1 MATVD
6 QLPEEKRSAR
16 GPRRQALADGT
27 ELRSIVERMADGVII
42 VGLDGI
48 IRFANPAAEQ
58 LFGRTAADLKGR
70 DLGFPVV
77 VGERAEVEV
86 VRPQGRTVTAELR
99 VVDIDWDGEG
109 ARLVSVRDVTDRK
122 RAEERSAQLERER
135 IARAE
140 AEAASQAKSE
150 FLAVMSHELRTP
162 LNAVIGY
169 AELLDLGIAGS
180 LMPEQRQHVS
190 RIRASGR
197 HLLGLVNEVLDLAK
211 VEAGRLSLQHGVA
224 STAHTIDGA
233 MSLIQPMGEARGI
246 AVQAKSS
253 VGNDVLYEGDEDRVR
268 QILVN
273 LLTNALKFT
282 AAGGRVSAV
291 WGVTADPDR
300 DARLSGA
307 GPWVVVRVEDTGIG
321 IPSDQIACI
330 FDPFTQV
337 EGGHTRSSDGS
348 GLGLTIS
355 RRLARLMKGDLTVR
369 SELGKGSVFTLW
381 LPEASATAKDD
392 ARWRSESP
400 DAAARLQGLS
410 DVGEVLL
417 RELNPLVD
425 SFVARLR
432 SESIIPNADSI
443 RSSQLADHLAAFMA
457 DVAGMLM
464 AIEEGRGQPSSL
476 VADAG
481 EIQRVVAERHGA
493 QRARLGWTPNALH
506 REWAILREEIT
517 RVIRRRARSISER
530 AVAESQIVI
539 ERFLE
544 QSEEVSQ
551 RALSRATEEA
561 ASDTLVR
568 RQPPESQSDGAEAR
582 L

>member
-6 QLPEEKRSAR
+6 QLPEETQSAR
-16 GPRRQALADGT
+16 GPGRRENAEGT
-27 ELRSIVERMADGVII
+27 DLRAIVERMADGVII
-42 VGLDGI
+42 VGLDGV
-48 IRFANPAAEQ
+48 IRFANPAAEE
-58 LFGRTAADLKGR
+58 LFGRSAEDLKGR

-99 VVDIDWDGEG
+99 VVDIEWDGDG
-109 ARLVSVRDVTDRK
+109 GRLVSVRDVTDRK
-122 RAEERSAQLERER
+122 RAEERSAQLDRER
-135 IARAE
+135 LARAE

-180 LMPEQRQHVS
+180 LTPEQRQHVS

-224 STAHTIDGA
+224 SAAHTIDA
-233 MSLIQPMGEARGI
+233 ALALIEPMGEARGI
-246 AVQAKSS
+246 TVQAKPFVDS
-253 VGNDVLYEGDEDRVR
+253 DALYEGDEDRVR
-268 QILVN
+268 QVLVN

-291 WGVTADPDR
+291 WGVTTEPDR

-321 IPSDQIACI
+321 IPSDQIAAI

-355 RRLARLMKGDLTVR
+355 RRLARLMRGDLTAR

-381 LPEASATAKDD
+381 LPEASAAAKDD
-392 ARWRSESP
+392 ARWRAESP

-417 RELNPLVD
+417 RDLDPMVD
-425 SFVARLR
+425 AFVARLR

-443 RSSQLADHLAAFMA
+443 RSSQLADHVAAFIA

-476 VADAG
+476 VSDAG
-481 EIQRVVAERHGA
+481 EIQRVLAERHGA

-506 REWAILREEIT
+506 REWVILREEIS
-517 RVIRRRARSISER
+517 RVIRRRARSIPER
-530 AVAESQIVI
+530 AIVESQIVI

-551 RALSRATEEA
+551 RALARATDEQESDPLMRRRPREA
-561 ASDTLVR
+561 
-568 RQPPESQSDGAEAR
+568 QPDEATPG

>member
-6 QLPEEKRSAR
+6 QLPEERQSAR
-16 GPRRQALADGT
+16 GPQRRTLAEVTDI
-27 ELRSIVERMADGVII
+27 RSIVERMADGVII
-42 VGLDGI
+42 VALDGI

-58 LFGRTAADLKGR
+58 LFGRSAADLKGR

-99 VVDIDWDGEG
+99 VVEIDWDGEG

-122 RAEERSAQLERER
+122 RAEERAAQLERER
-135 IARAE
+135 LARAE

-180 LMPEQRQHVS
+180 LTPEQRQHVS

-224 STAHTIDGA
+224 SAAHTIDGA
-233 MSLIQPMGEARGI
+233 MSLVQPMGEARGI
-246 AVQAKSS
+246 LVHAKSF
-253 VGNDVLYEGDEDRVR
+253 GGDDVLYEGDEDRVR

-291 WGVTADPDR
+291 WGVTTEPER
-300 DARLSGA
+300 DARLSGS

-337 EGGHTRSSDGS
+337 EGGHTRPSDGS

-369 SELGKGSVFTLW
+369 SELGKGSIFTLW
-381 LPEASATAKDD
+381 LREASAAAKED
-392 ARWRSESP
+392 ARWRAESP

-417 RELNPLVD
+417 REINPLVD
-425 SFVARLR
+425 SFVGRLR
-432 SESIIPNADSI
+432 AEPIIPNADSI
-443 RSSQLADHLAAFMA
+443 RSSQLADHVAAFIA

-493 QRARLGWTPNALH
+493 QRARLGWTANALH
-506 REWAILREEIT
+506 REWMILREEVA

-530 AVAESQIVI
+530 AIAESLIVI

-544 QSEEVSQ
+544 QSAEASQ
-551 RALSRATEEA
+551 RALSRATDEA
-561 ASDTLVR
+561 ASDPLVR
-568 RQPPESQSDGAEAR
+568 CQPRESQSDGAAAG